1 MFTEPVS
8 FSPSSCI
15 LTRQEIMQKIKRMAY
30 EIYEKNFE
38 EEVLYLAGIHENGYQ
53 LAELLAAELRQIS
66 SLTINLLGITLDK
79 IRPLSQPIALEP
91 DNLNLEG
98 KVVILV
104 DDVLNSGKT
113 MAYSLPLFLNAEVK
127 KIETATLINRHNTL
141 YPITVTYTGLSLAT
155 TLLEHIR
162 VVLTE
167 DESYGAYLI

>member
-1 MFTEPVS
+1 
-8 FSPSSCI
+8 
-15 LTRQEIMQKIKRMAY
+15 MQKIKRMAY

-38 EEVLYLAGIHENGYQ
+38 EKSVYLAGIHENGYK
-53 LAELLAAELRQIS
+53 LAELLAAELRRIS
-66 SLTINLLGITLDK
+66 PLTIHLLGITLDK
-79 IRPLSQPIALEP
+79 IRPLKQPIVLEP
-91 DNLNLEG
+91 SNPTLEG
-98 KVVILV
+98 QVIILV

-113 MAYSLPLFLNAEVK
+113 MAYSLPLFLKAEVK

-155 TLLEHIR
+155 TLLDHIR

>member
-1 MFTEPVS
+1 MFTEPLS

-15 LTRQEIMQKIKRMAY
+15 LTRQEIRQKIKRIAF

-38 EEVLYLAGIHENGYQ
+38 EQALYLAGIHENGYQ

-66 SLTINLLGITLDK
+66 PLTIYLMGITLDK
-79 IRPLSQPIALEP
+79 VHPLNQPIVLEP
-91 DNLNLEG
+91 SNLNLE
-98 KVVILV
+98 KQVVILV

-113 MAYSLPLFLNAEVK
+113 MAYSLQLFLKAEVK
-127 KIETATLINRHNTL
+127 KIETATLINRNNTL

-167 DESYGAYLI
+167 ESYGAYLI

>member
-1 MFTEPVS
+1 
-8 FSPSSCI
+8 
-15 LTRQEIMQKIKRMAY
+15 MQKIKRMAY

-38 EEVLYLAGIHENGYQ
+38 EEALYLAGIHENGYQ

-66 SLTINLLGITLDK
+66 PLTIYLLGITLDK
-79 IRPLSQPIALEP
+79 VRPLSRPIVLEP
-91 DNLNLEG
+91 ANLTLAEQ
-98 KVVILV
+98 VVILI

-113 MAYSLPLFLNAEVK
+113 MAYSLPLFLQAEVK

-162 VVLTE
+162 VVLRE
-167 DESYGAYLI
+167 ESYGAYLI